1 LTAASVVD
9 THTRG
14 WRMCSW
20 MAASFATAK
29 LHFPQGRPSKR
40 REAARRDAQDRPGF
54 SSIAA
59 ILKKQPT
66 RVDNEASQP
75 ASQPAPD
82 LAIERYDFTSYQ
94 QPSIRRFVPS
104 NDLSDLPFLFW
115 WPRFPMYPLPKFPEI
130 AAKFSRDRGR
140 YQSHNI
146 PPHHRHVIMRGEKRS
161 KLFLDE
167 DATHGNSKRATR
179 RVQIGRC

>member
-1 LTAASVVD
+1 
-9 THTRG
+9 
-14 WRMCSW
+14 MCSW

-29 LHFPQGRPSKR
+29 LHFPQERPSKR

-75 ASQPAPD
+75 ASPD
-82 LAIERYDFTSYQ
+82 LAIDRYDFTSYQ

-115 WPRFPMYPLPKFPEI
+115 CPRFPMYPLPKFPEI

-146 PPHHRHVIMRGEKRS
+146 PPHHRHVMRGEKRS

-167 DATHGNSKRATR
+167 DATHGLETR
-179 RVQIGRC
+179 HETSPAVFQIGRC